1 MQIKF
6 TPLQIKL
13 SKRYIENLIQDEKN
27 YTKEIKKRLNPS
39 FLKRGLGLFSNIF
52 KYFAIK

>member
-6 TPLQIKL
+6 TPLKIRL

-27 YTKEIKKRLNPS
+27 YTKEVSDRLNPP
-39 FLKRGLGLFSNIF
+39 LVKRILGVFDNIF